1 MPLVNFQIVHTFA
14 AMKSAVVILSLLF
27 VFSSCKEEEN
37 EDAYTCESVP
47 LNESFTYLDLIAAVP
62 DEVLTGFVQQP
73 TEEGALG
80 RNKNGYEHARFQ
92 LPITHLAN
100 YAVHFE
106 DEEALTA
113 FVKSIG
119 YTFQYQT
126 TDGDFEF
133 IAPPDTP
140 ADKQPLSVDLASGTI
155 FFGYG
160 LGISL
165 HALSTSEWYQG
176 LSDDHS
182 SKQAILGWQSN
193 IESLLAYLKSDLELI
208 KEYDKASPNRLFF
221 DALAFYTLG
230 EYLKDESAQQTGMG
244 LATHAMSLREQTAGY
259 FIEANGWDSSYNGVA
274 LKLGLEL
281 YVLLDGGELKNLLK
295 DGLSCAADWQSSRVL
310 ETGEISTEG
319 NTRVY
324 PGGESLGGRE
334 KQVDVEKTAYSF
346 YYMTTLTSDQ
356 SYADLSQLILEFY
369 AP

>member
-1 MPLVNFQIVHTFA
+1 
-14 AMKSAVVILSLLF
+14 MKPAFLIFLISLF
-27 VFSSCKEEEN
+27 FFSCEEDDN
-37 EDAYTCESVP
+37 EDSYSCESVP
-47 LNESFTYLDLIAAVP
+47 LNESLTYLDLIYAVP
-62 DEVLTGFVQQP
+62 DEVLTGFVQLP
-73 TEEGALG
+73 NEEGALG
-80 RNKNGYEHARFQ
+80 RNKNGYQHARFQ
-92 LPITHLAN
+92 LPLTHLGN

-106 DEEALTA
+106 DEEALA
-113 FVKSIG
+113 ALVNSID
-119 YTFQYQT
+119 YAFQYQT
-126 TDGDFEF
+126 ATGDFEF
-133 IAPPDTP
+133 VAPPDAP
-140 ADKQPLSVDLASGTI
+140 SDKKPLPVDLASGTF

-160 LGISL
+160 LGMSL
-165 HALSTSEWYQG
+165 HALSSSQWYQG

-182 SKQAILGWQSN
+182 SKQAIVSWQSN
-193 IESLLAYLKSDLELI
+193 IEKLMAYLKTNLELI
-208 KEYDKASPNRLFF
+208 KEYDRASPNRLFF

-230 EYLKDESAQQTGMG
+230 EYLKDESAQQTGVG
-244 LATHAMSLREQTAGY
+244 LATHAMSIREQVAGY

-281 YVLLDGGELKNLLK
+281 YVLLDGGELKAILK

-324 PGGESLGGRE
+324 PGGESMGGKE

-356 SYADLSQLILEFY
+356 SYADLSQLVLGFY